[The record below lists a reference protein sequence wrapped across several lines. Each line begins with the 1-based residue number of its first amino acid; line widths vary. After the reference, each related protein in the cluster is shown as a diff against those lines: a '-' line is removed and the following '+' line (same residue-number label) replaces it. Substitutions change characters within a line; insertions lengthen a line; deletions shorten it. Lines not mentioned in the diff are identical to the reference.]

1 MIETRRLKNVVIFI
15 QTILSFVLSRE
26 ILERFAE
33 VWDKVI
39 SLIKKISDKP
49 GDYDQKYIKIK
60 FDLDHNLSLN
70 KILKLHNLTVIVR
83 SISEEDRE
91 YYLQIF
97 LEKFLHKL

>member
-1 MIETRRLKNVVIFI
+1 MIQTRCLKNVIFI

-26 ILERFAE
+26 ILERCAE
-33 VWDKVI
+33 VWDKII

-60 FDLDHNLSLN
+60 FDLDHNLPLN

-83 SISEEDRE
+83 SIFEKGRK
-91 YYLQIF
+91 YCLQIF
-97 LEKFLHKL
+97 LDKCLYKL